1 VSVAA
6 FIADQRRIH
15 GVPHAIGC
23 RALGVSESW
32 FYKWKD
38 RPPGRRQLRRRALT
52 KRIIK
57 SFRRSRGTYGSPR
70 VHHDLAVAGW
80 RVSVNTIAKIMA
92 ELGLAGR
99 RPLRRRRGLTRA
111 GRSGYAR
118 DLVGR
123 CFDAVA
129 PNVLWCGDLT
139 EIATSEGKVYCATV
153 IDMFSRKALGHAF
166 STHHDAEL
174 VIAALRQ
181 AATRRG
187 GSVDGV
193 IFHSDRGGE
202 YCGNAF
208 ADCCTRLGVIQSMG
222 RTGSAL
228 DNACAES
235 FNSIIKVEYI
245 HREDFPTIDAA
256 VKGTTEWITE
266 FYNPIRRHSSNGG
279 LAPTEFE
286 QHMARVRGTPI
297 T

>member
-15 GVPHAIGC
+15 GVPHATSC
-23 RALGVSESW
+23 RAVGVSESW
-32 FYKWKD
+32 FYKWRD
-38 RPPGRRQLRRRALT
+38 RPPSRRRLRRRALT

-70 VHHDLAVAGW
+70 VHHDLVEAGW
-80 RVSVNTIAKIMA
+80 RVSVNTVAKIMA

-99 RPLRRRRGLTRA
+99 RPPRRRRGLTRPGA
-111 GRSGYAR
+111 GGYAR

-123 CFDAVA
+123 CFDAIA

-139 EIATSEGKVYCATV
+139 EIPTDEGKVYCATV

-166 STHHDAEL
+166 GTRHDSDLA
-174 VIAALRQ
+174 VAALRQ
-181 AATRRG
+181 AAARRG
-187 GSVDGV
+187 AVDGV

-202 YCGNAF
+202 YCGSVF
-208 ADCCTRLGVIQSMG
+208 AACCTRLGVIQSMG

-235 FNSIIKVEYI
+235 FNSIIKVEYV
-245 HREDFPTIDAA
+245 HREHFPTIDAA

-266 FYNPIRRHSSNGG
+266 FYNPIRRHSANAGM
-279 LAPTEFE
+279 APAEFE